1 MKPILDPLEEII
13 EDVSSDEK
21 PEKVKAAPKKKANS
35 KRGKKKTFVVIRKP
49 NFNVAVVI
57 KAKNKVIA
65 GDFTRR
71 SKIVQENIRKT
82 ELKRDLKQC
91 VLAVGTKDGKSLV
104 VKHEP

>member
-1 MKPILDPLEEII
+1 MKPIPDPLEEII

-21 PEKVKAAPKKKANS
+21 PVKVKAAPKKKANK
-35 KRGKKKTFVVIRKP
+35 KRGKTKTFVVIRKP

-82 ELKRDLKQC
+82 QQKGDLKQC
-91 VLAVGTKDGKSLV
+91 VLAIGTKDGKSLV